1 MTTTDTEGVHVSVAA
16 KSDIGRVRSNN
27 EDAFLIA
34 DLTRGG
40 RVADG
45 TIGRLDVGD
54 KGVLL
59 VVSDGMG
66 GEQAGEVAS
75 ALVVE
80 AFTRTLRAAPTYLP
94 PAAQLKYAAAK
105 AHLDVAAAS
114 RRRGREGMGAT
125 LTVVHVLGREAYVA
139 EIGDSRAY
147 LLRSGRICQLTRDQ
161 NVAQLLADAGALE
174 PEEAKTSPMKNVL
187 AQAVGQGSA
196 LQVALGKLALRDR
209 DCLMLCSDGL
219 TGALADEEIRDTILG
234 SKNLDEACRELVDK
248 ANAHGGR
255 DNVTVV
261 LAGVAG
267 DLPSAVASERV
278 STTYEVLETFAPPR
292 SIARARVVP
301 ATVKMT
307 R

>member
-1 MTTTDTEGVHVSVAA
+1 MTTSHTERVHVNVAA
-16 KSDIGRVRSNN
+16 KSDVGRVRTNN

-40 RVADG
+40 RVADEA
-45 TIGRLDVGD
+45 TGRLDVGD

-80 AFTRTLRAAPTYLP
+80 AFTRTLRAAPTHLP

-125 LTVVHVLGREAYVA
+125 LTVVHVLGPAAYVA

-174 PEEAKTSPMKNVL
+174 PEEAKSSPMKNVL

-196 LQVALGKLALRDR
+196 IQVALGKLALRDR

-219 TGALADEEIRDTILG
+219 TGALVDEEIRDIILG
-234 SKNLDEACRELVDK
+234 SKNLDEACADLVDK
-248 ANAHGGR
+248 ANKHGGR
-255 DNVTVV
+255 DNITVV

-267 DLPSAVASERV
+267 DLPPAVASERV

-292 SIARARVVP
+292 SIARARIVP